1 MFYEKKKKKERRG
14 KEREREETKERERK
28 GDCFLPS
35 IKSNK
40 NFASN
45 RPPPRGLKKTKTKT
59 FVLQA
64 QNNKEWSCTN
74 FDIFMGKIV

>member
-1 MFYEKKKKKERRG
+1 MKVVLREIEKKKKERRRRN
-14 KEREREETKERERK
+14 ERERERK

-45 RPPPRGLKKTKTKT
+45 CPPPRGLKKTKT
-59 FVLQA
+59 FVLQT
-64 QNNKEWSCTN
+64 QNNKEWPCTN